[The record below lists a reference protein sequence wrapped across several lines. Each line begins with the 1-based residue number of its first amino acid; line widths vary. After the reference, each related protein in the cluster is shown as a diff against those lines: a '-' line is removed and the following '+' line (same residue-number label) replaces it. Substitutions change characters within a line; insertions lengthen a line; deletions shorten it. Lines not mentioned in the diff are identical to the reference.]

1 MGNSND
7 VLELVR
13 RANPVAAEPI
23 HDAEL
28 RARIVASPGDERL
41 VCPPGAGKRPR
52 RRRRR
57 ARATGLGLAG
67 VLVVSG
73 GAAFAAGVNP
83 FAFSPEQLPSSPQLP
98 YDSAQTL
105 FSAGKVAVAS
115 SVTELGTVTVP
126 GVGQLQY
133 WGARTAGG
141 GYCEAFKLP
150 DGTWA
155 GTDSAIDG
163 ADAEG
168 PIKPHYDFGGLEPGC
183 DIFGPEV
190 HGGGF
195 YWDEDT
201 FGPIV
206 VNNTTQV
213 QGTHVIYGY
222 VDTPGQP
229 VTVRDATTGIS
240 SPVFDGHWFALVV
253 PPTLPT
259 FNLKLES
266 LDAAGNVISQASPN
280 YHLPLRTSPG
290 GPVRWITGPP
300 IMVNQRYATTP

>member
-1 MGNSND
+1 MSNSND
-7 VLELVR
+7 VLEQLR

-23 HDAEL
+23 NDREL
-28 RARIVASPGDERL
+28 WARIVASPGDERL
-41 VCPPGAGKRPR
+41 ACPPGAGRRPRHR
-52 RRRRR
+52 RRRP
-57 ARATGLGLAG
+57 RATVLALAG

-73 GAAFAAGVNP
+73 GAAFGAGFNP
-83 FAFSPEQLPSSPQLP
+83 FSFSPSQLPSSSQLP

-105 FSAGKVAVAS
+105 FRAGVVAVAS
-115 SVTELGTVTVP
+115 SVTDLGTVTVP

-133 WGARTAGG
+133 WGARTARG

-163 ADAEG
+163 ADAG
-168 PIKPHYDFGGLEPGC
+168 RGTPISPHYDFGGLEPGC
-183 DIFGPEV
+183 NIFGPEV
-190 HGGGF
+190 NGGGF
-195 YWDEDT
+195 YWDEDQ

-206 VNNTTQV
+206 ANNTTQV
-213 QGTHVIYGY
+213 QETLVIYGY

-229 VTVRDATTGIS
+229 VTVRDATTGLS

-259 FNLKLES
+259 FNLRLET
-266 LDAAGNVISQASPN
+266 LDAAGTVISQASPN
-280 YHLPLRTSPG
+280 HLRPHRTSPG

-300 IMVNQRYATTP
+300 IMVN